1 MRRKIYSYCVLIV
14 LLGACK
20 KDDTHYAPS
29 TPDDFTVKVQEKTV
43 YKVGDTVNFELT
55 GSPDMIVFYSGEPGK
70 RYAYQG
76 RISEAGIP
84 KLVFQAAMTQGVL
97 PGMDSMRLLVS
108 TDLKGYDAA
117 GIAAATWTDIT
128 SRNTKWPTA
137 LSATFKTSDSIDL
150 SDFNQAGQ
158 VNLAFRY
165 VGIKN
170 DTAQQRKWQIQNLAL
185 TNRTSDGTVTPIFNS
200 FANTGWVECDVKNHV
215 NAWNVG
221 QWNVSA
227 SNSVNNSSGIPIRT
241 AYPITFDP
249 GTGVSVDDNEDW
261 LLTSAVDLKTVKPDA
276 GTVIKT
282 STALR
287 MTSYGYIFK
296 TAGTYTVTFW
306 AVNSRVKGSA
316 GVAREV
322 QITVA
327 P

>member
-1 MRRKIYSYCVLIV
+1 MLIA

-20 KDDTHYAPS
+20 KDDSHQMADA
-29 TPDDFTVKVQEKTV
+29 PDDFTISVEDKIS
-43 YKVGDTVNFELT
+43 YKAGDTVHFKLT
-55 GSPDMIVFYSGEPGK
+55 GNPDMIVFYSGEFGK
-70 RYAYQG
+70 HYEYHD
-76 RISEAGIP
+76 RISEAGVP

-97 PGMDSMRLLVS
+97 PGMDSMQLLVS
-108 TDLKGYDAA
+108 ADLKGYDAA

-150 SDFNQAGQ
+150 SDFNQATQ
-158 VNLAFRY
+158 INLAFKY
-165 VGIKN
+165 TGKKN
-170 DTAQQRKWQIQNLAL
+170 DAAQQRKWQIQNLTL
-185 TNRTSDGTVTPIFNS
+185 TNRTSDGTSTPLFNS
-200 FANTGWVECDVKNHV
+200 FANIGWVECDIKNHA

-249 GTGVSVDDNEDW
+249 GTAMDVDDNEDW
-261 LLTSAVDLKTVKPDA
+261 LLTSSVDLKTVKPDA

-287 MTSYGYIFK
+287 LTSYDYIFK
-296 TAGTYTVTFW
+296 SAGTYTVTFW
-306 AVNSRVKGSA
+306 AVNTRVKGSA

-322 QITVA
+322 QITIA